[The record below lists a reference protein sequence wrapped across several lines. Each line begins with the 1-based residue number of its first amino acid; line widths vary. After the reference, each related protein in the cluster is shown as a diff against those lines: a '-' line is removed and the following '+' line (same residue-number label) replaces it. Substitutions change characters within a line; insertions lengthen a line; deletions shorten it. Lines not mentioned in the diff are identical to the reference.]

1 MKLVSAFLVAA
12 LSSVQAK
19 KEVELPS
26 SVKADSKLGM
36 KLLSQAR
43 RLENADEEVDMTW
56 IVDYSIKFQGC
67 HHVTQWNGEADGDED
82 VRIATKRLVRFR
94 LCPANVCDGEDSYG
108 CSSGYGDYIIDMN
121 TYLEAYMMDLEE
133 LQEWTCQ
140 YYEMK
145 VCGCDDD
152 DQKDDAFD
160 EEECLNDCY
169 NNHGLD
175 YCVEEE
181 NDDDRVEFELEEY
194 VECAQFKA
202 DRRRLN
208 QEVEYFIGPYC
219 SDQGGKIYLGMFT
232 DDTCSQFADDYAG
245 VVTYKDFT
253 GESLPYSS
261 ASIVNMN
268 CIPCAPLDE
277 VQEDDANQN
286 QNDGDVEIKEV
297 CEQLYQTA
305 GKCEENLG
313 NDDPNYQACNYMEG
327 IKVIRKDGVVDV
339 SNGGSSTAAAFIGV
353 FAVTTCLLG
362 AYAYYLKTKLGNG
375 KIDLQDWMD
384 HFVTIYV

>member
-1 MKLVSAFLVAA
+1 MKFITAFLLSTLAA
-12 LSSVQAK
+12 VQGNKAL
-19 KEVELPS
+19 ELPS
-26 SVKADSKLGM
+26 SIKADSKLGL

-56 IVDYSIKFQGC
+56 VIDYSIKFQGC

-82 VRIATKRLVRFR
+82 VRIATKRLIRFR
-94 LCPANVCDGEDSYG
+94 LCPANLCDSSSSSG

-133 LQEWTCQ
+133 LHEWTCE

-145 VCGCDDD
+145 VCDCDDD
-152 DQKDDAFD
+152 DNKDDGFD
-160 EEECLNDCY
+160 EDECLNTCY
-169 NNHGLD
+169 SKYGLD

-181 NDDDRVEFELEEY
+181 NDDDNEAFELEEY
-194 VECAQFKA
+194 VECAQF
-202 DRRRLN
+202 DGGNNRRRLN

-232 DDTCSQFADDYAG
+232 DDTCSSFADDYAG

-261 ASIVNMN
+261 ESIVGME
-268 CIPCAPLDE
+268 CIPCTPLEE
-277 VQEDDANQN
+277 VEEDDGNQN
-286 QNDGDVEIKEV
+286 QNDDGDVEVKEV

-305 GKCEENLG
+305 GKCENNLG
-313 NDDPNYQACNYMEG
+313 IDDANYQACNYMEG
-327 IKVIRKDGVVDV
+327 IKVIRKDGVVDIA
-339 SNGGSSTAAAFIGV
+339 SSGSSSAAAFIGV

-362 AYAYYLKTKLGNG
+362 AYSYYLKTKIGTG
-375 KIDLQDWMD
+375 KIDL
-384 HFVTIYV
+384 